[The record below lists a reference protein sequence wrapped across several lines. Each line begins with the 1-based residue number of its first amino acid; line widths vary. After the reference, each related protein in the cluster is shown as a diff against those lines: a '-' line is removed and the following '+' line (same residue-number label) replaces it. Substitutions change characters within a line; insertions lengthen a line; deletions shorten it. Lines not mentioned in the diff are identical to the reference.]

1 MDRYVKHEILKVNSF
16 TILCTPFNLPTYALH
31 MKSLY
36 HFTFSPQVVRESPR
50 IRIVRQKDVHA
61 YRSIIII
68 KGAKKEDE
76 GLYEI
81 TVKNREGE
89 AKNHITLRVTVSPHP
104 FCYLLQLKSK
114 ETQRDTI

>member
-1 MDRYVKHEILKVNSF
+1 MQ
-16 TILCTPFNLPTYALH
+16 A
-31 MKSLY
+31 
-36 HFTFSPQVVRESPR
+36 VRDSQR
-50 IRIVRQKDVHA
+50 IRIVKQKDVHA

-89 AKNHITLRVTVSPHP
+89 AKNTITLKVTVR
-104 FCYLLQLKSK
+104 LLMYYCTYFSGPPQKKSLG
-114 ETQRDTI
+114 

>member
-1 MDRYVKHEILKVNSF
+1 MV
-16 TILCTPFNLPTYALH
+16 T
-31 MKSLY
+31 
-36 HFTFSPQVVRESPR
+36 TFLSQIVRESPR
-50 IRIVRQKDVHA
+50 IRLVKQKDVHA

-89 AKNHITLRVTVSPHP
+89 AKNHITLRVTVRLHDIFLCETIQLSIWMVNVLNSDTKGSVHTVK
-104 FCYLLQLKSK
+104 FGTFHILLNLL
-114 ETQRDTI
+114 

>member
-1 MDRYVKHEILKVNSF
+1 MSCNTTLH
-16 TILCTPFNLPTYALH
+16 PFI
-31 MKSLY
+31 SL
-36 HFTFSPQVVRESPR
+36 SLQVVRESPR

-89 AKNHITLRVTVSPHP
+89 ARNHITLRVTVSPQHLLFVAK
-104 FCYLLQLKSK
+104 FCYPLHLKGGGK
-114 ETQRDTI
+114 RDEDAMAIMQSV